1 MTEQPQMTTGSIID
15 RLYEIRSERK
25 ILSDQDKELKHE
37 FDELEQV
44 LITRLKADDSL
55 QGKTKTATATI
66 TETVVPTIKDWDAFE
81 RYVLENNALYL
92 LQRRPASA
100 AFREL
105 LNMGETV
112 PGLEPFTS
120 LSISL
125 RRN

>member
-1 MTEQPQMTTGSIID
+1 MTEQPQITTGSIID
-15 RLYEIRSERK
+15 RLYEIRTERK
-25 ILSDQDKELKHE
+25 ALSDKDKELKDE
-37 FDELEQV
+37 FDSLEHV
-44 LITRLKADDSL
+44 LIERLKADDSL
-55 QGKTKTATATI
+55 QAKTKTATATI
-66 TETVVPTIKDWDAFE
+66 TETIVPTIKDWDAFE
-81 RYVLENNALYL
+81 QHVLENQALYL